1 MFTVGRVVARERSM
15 SDCNTEGA
23 AAQTWRLG
31 GWQHAGGMS
40 IARVLLPGRRCPQRG
55 WGGHQRPAAMCLR
68 QALRQVAALEEA
80 GEPVGPGRQHCC
92 AGDGPKRSRI

>member
-31 GWQHAGGMS
+31 DGNMLGACPLLGCCCQAGD
-40 IARVLLPGRRCPQRG
+40 APRG
-55 WGGHQRPAAMCLR
+55 
-68 QALRQVAALEEA
+68 A
-80 GEPVGPGRQHCC
+80 GEGTSAQLPC
-92 AGDGPKRSRI
+92 ACVRP